1 MKYIKTLFAIAIA
14 TVALSSCNKESSF
27 DYTIPPT
34 VQDAGKVTLQ
44 FENYVGNEALQLN
57 HAYTSNG
64 QSISFSEVK
73 YVITNIAMIKENGD
87 QVVYNWDNLNKAG
100 YIIDQAEEASRTF
113 VLDTMAAAKY
123 KSIRFGLGVKK
134 DLNSLTTAQRKSADF
149 YTRTQTKGMQW
160 AWADGFQFAKFAG
173 TYGTNNDEL
182 SILIGSGKKGKK
194 LKTSWNSNEDRDA
207 FRYVTLD
214 LPTRP
219 TLAKDGTLKIVI
231 KADLDKILNG
241 ENRVTLSE
249 KIPADQDNLDKMF
262 PIVNNIGGRQD
273 VNGKAIIVKKVGS
286 TTENLEGLVSSPAN
300 KTGMFSVL
308 NVQ

>member
-1 MKYIKTLFAIAIA
+1 MKNIKTLFAIAIA

-64 QSISFSEVK
+64 QSISFSE
-73 YVITNIAMIKENGD
+73 D

-160 AWADGFQFAKFAG
+160 SWADGFQFAKFAG

-214 LPTRP
+214 LPTRS